1 MLDLRNLLELA
12 NLDPAEVLV
21 VRHVPVEK
29 LLRNVMPW
37 LVVERPDLFLAYQRI
52 QWQTLEKAMI
62 RGKYVASFVG
72 QEPVTATFAG
82 IFRIGEWQMLDYEG
96 YQGFPGNKELV
107 DLGMTGRTPDM
118 PDCRAFAL
126 EPLDVY
132 AEWVG
137 RLVITWPK
145 PYQQWWRWAGRGTFA
160 VSAITP
166 ESRFVRSLPDWKDLI
181 LSWAELQALP
191 SSWQSALAQWRG
203 IYFIYDGKR
212 RAGYVGSAYGE
223 DNILGRWRAYAQT
236 GHGGNRELRAS
247 NFEDFRFSILQRTSP
262 DLEASEVIALETS
275 WKARLHTRDSGLNGN

>member
-1 MLDLRNLLELA
+1 
-12 NLDPAEVLV
+12 LV

-29 LLRNVMPW
+29 PLRNVMPW

-82 IFRIGEWQMLDYEG
+82 IFRIGAWEMLDHEG
-96 YQGFPGNKELV
+96 YESFPGNKELM

-118 PDCRAFAL
+118 PDCRAFEL

-132 AEWVG
+132 SEWVG

-145 PYQQWWRWAGRGTFA
+145 PYQQWWRWAERGSFA

-191 SSWQSALAQWRG
+191 SSWQSTLAQWRG
-203 IYFIYDGKR
+203 IYFI
-212 RAGYVGSAYGE
+212 
-223 DNILGRWRAYAQT
+223 
-236 GHGGNRELRAS
+236 
-247 NFEDFRFSILQRTSP
+247 
-262 DLEASEVIALETS
+262 
-275 WKARLHTRDSGLNGN
+275 